1 MSARQAR
8 LVASG
13 MPHHVIQRGNRRQKV
28 FFEKQDHEF
37 YLRLLEDKVKKYQV
51 QVWAYCLMDNHVHLI
66 VVPNQERSL
75 SQAIGETHKEYTRMI
90 NFREKW
96 RGYLW
101 EGRFKSFIVDERYLY
116 AAIRYVE
123 RNPVRAQMVTRA
135 EDYEWSSARYHV
147 AKRLSNLL
155 SDFYLLQEI
164 KNWSEYLGGNDQEA
178 DLKLF
183 RRHGESGKPLG
194 DTGALIK
201 LAFKY
206 GWDLAPKR
214 PGPKPRN

>member
-1 MSARQAR
+1 MTARQAR
-8 LVASG
+8 LVAG
-13 MPHHVIQRGNRRQKV
+13 CVPHHVIQRGNRRQKV
-28 FFEKQDHEF
+28 FFEKQDREF
-37 YLRLLEDKVKKYQV
+37 YLQLLEDKAKKYHV
-51 QVWAYCLMDNHVHLI
+51 KVWAYCLMDNHVHLI
-66 VVPNQERSL
+66 VVPDQEKSL
-75 SQAIGETHKEYTRMI
+75 AQAIGETHKEYTRMV

-123 RNPVRAQMVTRA
+123 RNPVRARVVSRA
-135 EDYEWSSARYHV
+135 EDYEWSSAKFRV
-147 AKRLSNLL
+147 TKKQNSLL

-164 KNWSEYLGGNDQEA
+164 KNWSEYLRDDDREG

-194 DTGALIK
+194 DPTVLMK
-201 LAFKY
+201 LAVKY
-206 GWDLAPKR
+206 GWDLMPKK
-214 PGPKPRN
+214 PGPKSKN